1 MRAKVYNLKGEVVK
15 ETDLNDAIFLR
26 PWNSDLVY
34 QALRIQ
40 TANRRHPL
48 AHAKNRAEVSGGGR
62 KPWKQ
67 KGTGRARQ
75 GSIRS
80 PIWKGGGVTHGP
92 TKEKIFA
99 RKLNKK
105 MLRGAIHSVLAKR
118 FKLEEL
124 KIIDSL
130 EPQNPKTKEMFR
142 SLKAFL
148 KNPNALL
155 VTATGQKNIHLASR
169 NIPKVKDIRA
179 SSLNVE
185 DLLKYKNIL
194 IEEKALLEIK

>member
-1 MRAKVYNLKGEVVK
+1 MKAKVYNLKGEVVK
-15 ETDLNDAIFLR
+15 ETELSDVIFLH

-118 FKLEEL
+118 FKLDEL
-124 KIIDSL
+124 KIVDSL
-130 EPQNPKTKEMFR
+130 ELQSSKTKEIFM
-142 SLKAFL
+142 SLKNFL
-148 KNPNALL
+148 KIPNALL
-155 VTATGQKNIHLASR
+155 ITAAGHKNIHLASR
-169 NIPKVKDIRA
+169 NIPKVKDIHA

-185 DLLKYKNIL
+185 DLLKYKNVL
-194 IEEKALLEIK
+194 IEEKALSEIQ

>member
-1 MRAKVYNLKGEVVK
+1 MKAKVYNLKGEVVK
-15 ETDLNDAIFLR
+15 ETELSDVIFLH

-118 FKLEEL
+118 FKL
-124 KIIDSL
+124 
-130 EPQNPKTKEMFR
+130 
-142 SLKAFL
+142 
-148 KNPNALL
+148 
-155 VTATGQKNIHLASR
+155 
-169 NIPKVKDIRA
+169 
-179 SSLNVE
+179 
-185 DLLKYKNIL
+185 
-194 IEEKALLEIK
+194 